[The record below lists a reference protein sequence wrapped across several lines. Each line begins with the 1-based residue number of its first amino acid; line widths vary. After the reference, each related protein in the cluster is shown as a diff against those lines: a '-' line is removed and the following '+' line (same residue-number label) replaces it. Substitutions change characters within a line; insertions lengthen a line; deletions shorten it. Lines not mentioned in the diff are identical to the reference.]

1 MPYLASRQPTKP
13 PPKARTSHREMLM
26 AILPVVVSL
35 AIIAACLL
43 FVLTPFFVI
52 PHLNEHSLIVLL

>member
-43 FVLTPFFVI
+43 FVLTPAS
-52 PHLNEHSLIVLL
+52 P